1 MEPHNQIIHQLA
13 KLTEAVD
20 SLAAKIDRISDT
32 ADKRMTRLED
42 GLGKLAGNTAVT
54 HAQVVDNKKKLA
66 VLPPLSRR
74 HSEH

>member
-1 MEPHNQIIHQLA
+1 MEQNNQIVYQLT

-20 SLAAKIDRISDT
+20 SLAAKIDRIADT
-32 ADKRMTRLED
+32 ADKRMTRLEE

-66 VLPPLSRR
+66 VSPPLSRR
-74 HSEH
+74 HSAH